1 MASLYT
7 SCPRPRT
14 SACAARAR
22 QGEIGKIWRVFANF
36 ELANPLPRQKACL
49 AGTAGRG
56 EESSLHEEGSEMFAR
71 FIAAVTVA
79 LALSAPAWAADRKDL
94 QVVRDVQK
102 QVLTYPQFSIFD
114 TVHMQ
119 IDSGIVTLTGKV
131 TMPYKKN
138 DLAKRVARI
147 DGVHQ
152 VVNRITVLPVSG
164 FDDELRFR
172 IARAIYGN
180 SNFWNYGSMANP
192 PIHVIVENGHV
203 TLDGVVNSNT
213 DRMLA
218 RSIASSFGAFS
229 VTNDLKTDAEVEQE
243 LERL

>member
-1 MASLYT
+1 
-7 SCPRPRT
+7 
-14 SACAARAR
+14 
-22 QGEIGKIWRVFANF
+22 
-36 ELANPLPRQKACL
+36 
-49 AGTAGRG
+49 
-56 EESSLHEEGSEMFAR
+56 MFAR
-71 FIAAVTVA
+71 FVAAITVV
-79 LALSAPAWAADRKDL
+79 LALSAPAWAADRKEL

-102 QVLTYPQFSIFD
+102 QVLSYPQFSIFD
-114 TVHMQ
+114 AVHMQ
-119 IDSGIVTLTGKV
+119 IDNGAVTLTGKV

-138 DLAKRVARI
+138 DIEKRIAKV
-147 DGVHQ
+147 DGVQQ
-152 VVNRITVLPVSG
+152 VVNKITVLPVSG

-180 SNFWNYGSMANP
+180 SNFWNYGSMVNP
-192 PIHVIVENGHV
+192 PIHIIVENGHV

>member
-1 MASLYT
+1 
-7 SCPRPRT
+7 
-14 SACAARAR
+14 
-22 QGEIGKIWRVFANF
+22 
-36 ELANPLPRQKACL
+36 
-49 AGTAGRG
+49 
-56 EESSLHEEGSEMFAR
+56 MFAK
-71 FIAAVTVA
+71 FVAAITVV

-119 IDSGIVTLTGKV
+119 IDEGVVTLLGKV

-138 DLAKRVARI
+138 DLEKRVAKI

-152 VVNRITVLPVSG
+152 VINKITVLPVSG

-229 VTNDLKTDAEVEQE
+229 VTNNLKTDAEVEQE

>member
-1 MASLYT
+1 
-7 SCPRPRT
+7 
-14 SACAARAR
+14 
-22 QGEIGKIWRVFANF
+22 
-36 ELANPLPRQKACL
+36 
-49 AGTAGRG
+49 
-56 EESSLHEEGSEMFAR
+56 MFAK
-71 FIAAVTVA
+71 FIAAVTVV

-94 QVVRDVQK
+94 QIVNDVSK

-119 IDSGIVTLTGKV
+119 MNEGLVTLTGKV
-131 TMPYKKN
+131 TMPYKKT
-138 DLAKRVARI
+138 DIEKRVAKV

-152 VVNRITVLPVSG
+152 VINQITVLPVSQ

-192 PIHVIVENGHV
+192 PIHIVVENGHV

-229 VTNDLKTDAEVEQE
+229 VTNDLNTDAEMQQE
-243 LERL
+243 LEHL

>member
-1 MASLYT
+1 
-7 SCPRPRT
+7 
-14 SACAARAR
+14 
-22 QGEIGKIWRVFANF
+22 
-36 ELANPLPRQKACL
+36 
-49 AGTAGRG
+49 
-56 EESSLHEEGSEMFAR
+56 MFAR
-71 FIAAVTVA
+71 FVAAITVV

-119 IDSGIVTLTGKV
+119 IDEGVVTLLGKV
-131 TMPYKKN
+131 TMPYKRN
-138 DLAKRVARI
+138 DLEKRVAKI

-152 VVNRITVLPVSG
+152 VINKITVLPVSS

-229 VTNDLKTDAEVEQE
+229 VTNNLKTDAEVEQE

>member
-1 MASLYT
+1 
-7 SCPRPRT
+7 
-14 SACAARAR
+14 
-22 QGEIGKIWRVFANF
+22 
-36 ELANPLPRQKACL
+36 
-49 AGTAGRG
+49 
-56 EESSLHEEGSEMFAR
+56 MFAK
-71 FIAAVTVA
+71 FIAALTVV
-79 LALSAPAWAADRKDL
+79 LALSAPAWAADRKEL

-114 TVHMQ
+114 AIHMQ
-119 IDSGIVTLTGKV
+119 VDNGTVLLTGKV

-138 DLAKRVARI
+138 DIEKRVAKI

-152 VVNRITVLPVSG
+152 VVNNITVLPVSQ

-203 TLDGVVNSNT
+203 TLDGVVISNT

-229 VTNDLKTDAEVEQE
+229 VTNDLKTDAEAEAE
-243 LERL
+243 LEHL

>member
-1 MASLYT
+1 MF
-7 SCPRPRT
+7 PRFV
-14 SACAARAR
+14 AA
-22 QGEIGKIWRVFANF
+22 
-36 ELANPLPRQKACL
+36 
-49 AGTAGRG
+49 
-56 EESSLHEEGSEMFAR
+56 
-71 FIAAVTVA
+71 IAVV

-94 QVVRDVQK
+94 QVARDVSK
-102 QVLTYPQFSIFD
+102 QVLTYSQFSIFD
-114 TVHMQ
+114 AVHMQ
-119 IDSGIVTLTGKV
+119 VDNGIVTLIGKV

-138 DLAKRVARI
+138 DIEKRVARI

-152 VVNRITVLPVSG
+152 VVNKITVLPVSQ

-229 VTNDLKTDAEVEQE
+229 VTNDLKTDAEAEQE

>member
-1 MASLYT
+1 
-7 SCPRPRT
+7 
-14 SACAARAR
+14 
-22 QGEIGKIWRVFANF
+22 
-36 ELANPLPRQKACL
+36 
-49 AGTAGRG
+49 
-56 EESSLHEEGSEMFAR
+56 MFAR
-71 FIAAVTVA
+71 FIAALTVV
-79 LALSAPAWAADRKDL
+79 LALSAPAWAADRKEL

-114 TVHMQ
+114 AIHMQ
-119 IDSGIVTLTGKV
+119 VDNGTVLLTGKV

-138 DLAKRVARI
+138 DIEKRVAKI

-152 VVNRITVLPVSG
+152 VVNNITVLPVSQ

-203 TLDGVVNSNT
+203 TLDGVVISNT

-229 VTNDLKTDAEVEQE
+229 VTNDLKTDAEAEAE
-243 LERL
+243 LEHL

>member
-1 MASLYT
+1 
-7 SCPRPRT
+7 
-14 SACAARAR
+14 
-22 QGEIGKIWRVFANF
+22 
-36 ELANPLPRQKACL
+36 
-49 AGTAGRG
+49 
-56 EESSLHEEGSEMFAR
+56 MFAR

-229 VTNDLKTDAEVEQE
+229 VTNDLKTDAEAEQD